1 MPTESMQNGN
11 EMSLAELIDNNAY
24 SNLNVDDFWNY
35 MRIWK
40 SISYG
45 YQNYMM
51 NPRLQPKLISPI
63 ISEINNN

>member
-11 EMSLAELIDNNAY
+11 EMTLAEWIDNNAY

>member
-11 EMSLAELIDNNAY
+11 EMTLAEWIDNNAY

-51 NPRLQPKLISPI
+51 NPRLQPKLISSI

>member
-11 EMSLAELIDNNAY
+11 EMTLAEWIDNNAY

-45 YQNYMM
+45 Y
-51 NPRLQPKLISPI
+51 
-63 ISEINNN
+63 

>member
-1 MPTESMQNGN
+1 MT
-11 EMSLAELIDNNAY
+11 LAEWIDNNAY

-51 NPRLQPKLISPI
+51 NPRLQPKLISSI